1 MTRLAAIDVGTNS
14 VRLYVAEKVPGGMR
28 HVDRDLII
36 TRLGQGVDSKKR
48 LGEKPLTRTLDAIA
62 RYHDRASELG
72 AERIR
77 IAATS
82 AVRDATNRDA
92 FFAGVRSLT
101 GLEAEVLSG
110 EEEARL
116 SFLGATNDL
125 SDGGPYLVLDIGGGS
140 TEFVRGERKR
150 EAWISIDVGS
160 VRLTE
165 RHIRSDP
172 PAPAEMEA
180 VVADADEAVERAK
193 GVVGDSARTLVGLAG
208 TITTIAA
215 VALGLKRYDRDAIH
229 HARLDLGTIRSIDAM
244 LREATVE
251 QRKAL
256 PVMPRGRE
264 DVIAAGSTILRRV
277 MEGFGFG
284 EVLVS
289 EADILDG
296 LVLDLLLKAKR
307 FPARRPEDS

>member
-1 MTRLAAIDVGTNS
+1 
-14 VRLYVAEKVPGGMR
+14 
-28 HVDRDLII
+28 
-36 TRLGQGVDSKKR
+36 
-48 LGEKPLTRTLDAIA
+48 
-62 RYHDRASELG
+62 
-72 AERIR
+72 
-77 IAATS
+77 
-82 AVRDATNRDA
+82 
-92 FFAGVRSLT
+92 
-101 GLEAEVLSG
+101 
-110 EEEARL
+110 
-116 SFLGATNDL
+116 
-125 SDGGPYLVLDIGGGS
+125 
-140 TEFVRGERKR
+140 
-150 EAWISIDVGS
+150 
-160 VRLTE
+160 
-165 RHIRSDP
+165 
-172 PAPAEMEA
+172 
-180 VVADADEAVERAK
+180 
-193 GVVGDSARTLVGLAG
+193 VGLAG

-307 FPARRPEDS
+307 FPARRPEES

>member
-1 MTRLAAIDVGTNS
+1 MTRIAAIDVGTNS
-14 VRLYVAEKVPGGMR
+14 VRMYVAEKVDGGLQ
-28 HVDRDLII
+28 HVERDLLV

-48 LGEKPLTRTLDAIA
+48 LGKAPLTRTLNAIA
-62 RYHDRASELG
+62 RYHARASELG

-92 FFAGVRSLT
+92 FFDGVHART
-101 GLEAEVLSG
+101 GLDAEVLTG

-125 SDGGPYLVLDIGGGS
+125 SEGGPYLVLDIGGGS
-140 TEFVRGERKR
+140 TEFVRGDRKR
-150 EAWISIDVGS
+150 EAWISIDIGS

-172 PAPAEMEA
+172 PTPAQMKA
-180 VVADADEAVERAK
+180 VVADADEAVRRAK
-193 GVVGDSARTLVGLAG
+193 EVVGESTRTLVGLAG

-215 VALGLKRYDRDAIH
+215 VALDLKRYDRAAIH
-229 HARLDLGTIRSIDAM
+229 HARINIDTIRSIDAM
-244 LREATVE
+244 LYGMTVE

-296 LVLDLLLKAKR
+296 LALDLLLKASR
-307 FPARRPEDS
+307 FPARKPEES